1 MMPVNVKGNRRMTQ
15 YQLVTAGIEKL
26 NEHNVPDADI
36 DAELLWL
43 YVSGQDKMAY
53 IMNRQ
58 KEVAEEVQTAYEAVI
73 EKRSKRIPLQ
83 YITGTQC
90 FMGYD
95 FETAPDVLIPRYDTE
110 VLVEQA
116 NGLIRGI
123 HSDKMSVLD
132 MCCGSGCIGLSVALM
147 NPGVHIDLCD
157 ISDSAIALTTKNAKR
172 LAVADYTVIK
182 SDLFEKIDKKYD
194 MIVSNPP
201 YIESDVIDGLMPE
214 VRDHEPRLAL
224 DGDMDG
230 LKFYK
235 AITENAES
243 YLNEKGYILFE
254 IGNHQAYDVQ
264 QLLVDRRFEE
274 LRVVKD
280 LAGNDRVVIG
290 RKA

>member
-1 MMPVNVKGNRRMTQ
+1 MTQ
-15 YQLVTAGIEKL
+15 YQLVTAGKEKL

-43 YVSGQDKMAY
+43 FVSKQDKMAY

-58 KEVAEEVQTAYEAVI
+58 EDVTETIRSSYEALI
-73 EKRSKRIPLQ
+73 DKRSKRIPLQ
-83 YITGTQC
+83 YITGIQC

-95 FETAPDVLIPRYDTE
+95 FETTPDVLIPRFDTE

-116 NGLIRGI
+116 NRLIQDI

-147 NPGVHIDLCD
+147 NQNIHIDLCD

-172 LAVADYTVIK
+172 LEVSDYTVIK
-182 SDLFEKIDKKYD
+182 SDLFDKIDKRYD
-194 MIVSNPP
+194 MILSNPP
-201 YIESDVIDGLMPE
+201 YIESKVIDGLMPE
-214 VRDHEPRLAL
+214 VRDYEPRLAL
-224 DGDMDG
+224 DGDTDG
-230 LKFYK
+230 LKFYR
-235 AITENAES
+235 AIIENAES

-254 IGNHQAYDVQ
+254 IGNHQAHDVQ
-264 QLLVDRRFEE
+264 QLLVDKHFEDV
-274 LRVVKD
+274 RVVKD
-280 LAGNDRVVIG
+280 LAENDRVVIG

>member
-1 MMPVNVKGNRRMTQ
+1 MTQ
-15 YQLVTAGIEKL
+15 YQLVTAGKEKL

-43 YVSGQDKMAY
+43 FVSKQDKMAY

-58 KEVAEEVQTAYEAVI
+58 EDVTETIRSSYEALI
-73 EKRSKRIPLQ
+73 DKRSKRIPLQ
-83 YITGTQC
+83 YITGIQC

-95 FETAPDVLIPRYDTE
+95 FETALDVLIPRFDTE

-116 NGLIRGI
+116 NRLIQDI

-147 NPGVHIDLCD
+147 NQDIHIDLCD

-172 LAVADYTVIK
+172 LEVSDYTVIK
-182 SDLFEKIDKKYD
+182 SDLFDKIDKRYD
-194 MIVSNPP
+194 MILSNPP
-201 YIESDVIDGLMPE
+201 YIESKVIDGLMPE
-214 VRDHEPRLAL
+214 VRDYEPRLAL
-224 DGDMDG
+224 DGDADG
-230 LKFYK
+230 LKFYR
-235 AITENAES
+235 AIIENAES

-254 IGNHQAYDVQ
+254 IGNHQAHDVQ
-264 QLLVDRRFEE
+264 QLLVDKHFEDV
-274 LRVVKD
+274 RVVKD
-280 LAGNDRVVIG
+280 LAENDRVVIG

>member
-1 MMPVNVKGNRRMTQ
+1 MTQ
-15 YQLVTAGIEKL
+15 YQLVTAGKEKL

-43 YVSGQDKMAY
+43 FVSKQDKMAY

-58 KEVAEEVQTAYEAVI
+58 EDVTETIRSSYEALI
-73 EKRSKRIPLQ
+73 DKRSKRIPLQ
-83 YITGTQC
+83 YITGIQC

-95 FETAPDVLIPRYDTE
+95 FETTPDVLIPRFDTE

-116 NGLIRGI
+116 NRLIQDI

-147 NPGVHIDLCD
+147 NQNIHIDLCD

-172 LAVADYTVIK
+172 LEVSDYTVIK
-182 SDLFEKIDKKYD
+182 SDLFDKIDKRYD
-194 MIVSNPP
+194 MILSNPP
-201 YIESDVIDGLMPE
+201 YIESKVIDGLMPE
-214 VRDHEPRLAL
+214 VRDYEPRLAL
-224 DGDMDG
+224 DGDADG
-230 LKFYK
+230 LKFYR
-235 AITENAES
+235 AIIENAES

-254 IGNHQAYDVQ
+254 IGNHQAHDVQ
-264 QLLVDRRFEE
+264 QLLVDKHFEDV
-274 LRVVKD
+274 RVVKD
-280 LAGNDRVVIG
+280 LAENDRVVIG

>member
-1 MMPVNVKGNRRMTQ
+1 MTQ

-26 NEHNVPDADI
+26 NKYSVPDADI

-58 KEVAEEVQTAYEAVI
+58 KEVDGATQSFYEAVI
-73 EKRSKRIPLQ
+73 DKRSKRIPLQ

-95 FETAPDVLIPRYDTE
+95 FETAPEVLIPRYDTE

-116 NGLIRGI
+116 NRLLHDIQ
-123 HSDKMSVLD
+123 SDKMSVLD

-157 ISDSAIALTTKNAKR
+157 ISDSAITLTMKNAER
-172 LAVADYTVIK
+172 LAVADYKVIK

-224 DGDMDG
+224 DGDADG

-264 QLLVDRRFEE
+264 QLLVDRQFEE
-274 LRVVKD
+274 IRVVKD

>member
-1 MMPVNVKGNRRMTQ
+1 MTQ
-15 YQLVTAGIEKL
+15 YQLVTAGKEKL

-43 YVSGQDKMAY
+43 FVSKQDKMAY

-58 KEVAEEVQTAYEAVI
+58 EDVTETIRSSYEALI
-73 EKRSKRIPLQ
+73 DKRSKRVPLQ
-83 YITGTQC
+83 YITGIQC

-95 FETAPDVLIPRYDTE
+95 FETVPDVLIPRFDTE

-116 NGLIRGI
+116 NRLIQDI

-147 NPGVHIDLCD
+147 NQDIHIDLCD

-172 LAVADYTVIK
+172 LEVSDYTVIK
-182 SDLFEKIDKKYD
+182 SDLFDKIDKRYD
-194 MIVSNPP
+194 MILSNPP
-201 YIESDVIDGLMPE
+201 YIESKVIDGLMPE
-214 VRDHEPRLAL
+214 VRDYEPRLAL
-224 DGDMDG
+224 DGDADG
-230 LKFYK
+230 LKFYR
-235 AITENAES
+235 AIIENAES

-254 IGNHQAYDVQ
+254 IGNHQAHDVQ
-264 QLLVDRRFEE
+264 QLLVDKHFEDV
-274 LRVVKD
+274 RVVKD
-280 LAGNDRVVIG
+280 LAENDRVVIG

>member
-1 MMPVNVKGNRRMTQ
+1 MTQ
-15 YQLVTAGIEKL
+15 YQLVTAGKEKL

-43 YVSGQDKMAY
+43 FVSKQDKMAY

-58 KEVAEEVQTAYEAVI
+58 EDVTETIRSSYEALI
-73 EKRSKRIPLQ
+73 DKRSKRIPLQ
-83 YITGTQC
+83 YITRIQC

-95 FETAPDVLIPRYDTE
+95 FETTPDVLIPRFDTE

-116 NGLIRGI
+116 NRLIQDI

-147 NPGVHIDLCD
+147 NQNIHIDLCD

-172 LAVADYTVIK
+172 LEVSDYTVIK
-182 SDLFEKIDKKYD
+182 SDLFDKIDKRYD
-194 MIVSNPP
+194 MILSNPP
-201 YIESDVIDGLMPE
+201 YIESKVIDGLMPE
-214 VRDHEPRLAL
+214 VRDYEPRLAL
-224 DGDMDG
+224 DGDADG
-230 LKFYK
+230 LKFYR
-235 AITENAES
+235 AIIENAES

-254 IGNHQAYDVQ
+254 IGNHQAHDVQ
-264 QLLVDRRFEE
+264 QLLVDKHFEDV
-274 LRVVKD
+274 RVVKD
-280 LAGNDRVVIG
+280 LAENDRVVIG

>member
-1 MMPVNVKGNRRMTQ
+1 MPVNAKGNRRMTQ
-15 YQLVTAGIEKL
+15 YQLVAEGIKKL

-43 YVSGQDKMAY
+43 FVSKQDKMAY

-58 KEVAEEVQTAYEAVI
+58 EEVTGAVRSSYEAVI
-73 EKRSKRIPLQ
+73 DKRSERIPLQ

-95 FETAPDVLIPRYDTE
+95 FETAPEVLIPRYDTE

-116 NGLIRGI
+116 NHLIHDL

-274 LRVVKD
+274 IRVVKD

>member
-58 KEVAEEVQTAYEAVI
+58 EEVAEEVQIAYEAVI

-95 FETAPDVLIPRYDTE
+95 FETAPDVLIPRFDTE

-116 NGLIRGI
+116 NCLIRGI

-274 LRVVKD
+274 IRVVKD

>member
-1 MMPVNVKGNRRMTQ
+1 MTQ
-15 YQLVTAGIEKL
+15 YQLVTAGKEKL

-43 YVSGQDKMAY
+43 FVSKQDKMAY

-58 KEVAEEVQTAYEAVI
+58 EDVTETIRSSYEALI
-73 EKRSKRIPLQ
+73 DKRSKRIPLQ
-83 YITGTQC
+83 YITGIQC

-95 FETAPDVLIPRYDTE
+95 FETTPDVLIPRFDTE

-116 NGLIRGI
+116 NRLIQDI

-147 NPGVHIDLCD
+147 NQNIHIDLCD

-172 LAVADYTVIK
+172 LEVSDYTVIK
-182 SDLFEKIDKKYD
+182 SDLFDKIDKRYD
-194 MIVSNPP
+194 MILSNPP
-201 YIESDVIDGLMPE
+201 YIESKVIDGLMPE

-224 DGDMDG
+224 DGDADG

-254 IGNHQAYDVQ
+254 IGNHQAHDVQ
-264 QLLVDRRFEE
+264 QLLVDKHFEDV
-274 LRVVKD
+274 RVVKD
-280 LAGNDRVVIG
+280 LAENDRVVIG

>member
-1 MMPVNVKGNRRMTQ
+1 MTQ
-15 YQLVTAGIEKL
+15 HQLVTAGIEKL
-26 NEHNVPDADI
+26 KEHNVPDADI

-43 YVSGQDKMAY
+43 YVSNQDKMAY

-58 KEVAEEVQTAYEAVI
+58 EEVTDSVRSFYEAVI
-73 EKRSKRIPLQ
+73 DKRSKRTPLQ

-95 FETAPDVLIPRYDTE
+95 FETAPDVLIPRFDTE

-116 NGLIRGI
+116 NRLIHDI

-147 NPGVHIDLCD
+147 NPKVHVDLSD
-157 ISDSAIALTTKNAKR
+157 ISDSAVALTKKNAKR
-172 LAVADYTVIK
+172 LAVSGYTVIK
-182 SDLFEKIDKKYD
+182 SDLFDKIDKRYD
-194 MIVSNPP
+194 MILSNPP
-201 YIESDVIDGLMPE
+201 YIESEVIDGLMPE

-224 DGDMDG
+224 DGDTDG
-230 LKFYK
+230 LKFYR
-235 AITENAES
+235 AIIENAES
-243 YLNEKGYILFE
+243 YLNEKGCILFE
-254 IGNHQAYDVQ
+254 IGNHQAHDVQ
-264 QLLVDRRFEE
+264 QLLVDKHFENVC
-274 LRVVKD
+274 VVKD

>member
-1 MMPVNVKGNRRMTQ
+1 MMPVNVKGNRHMTQ
-15 YQLVTAGIEKL
+15 YQLVTAGKEKL

-43 YVSGQDKMAY
+43 FVSKQDKMAY

-58 KEVAEEVQTAYEAVI
+58 EDVTETIRSSYEALI
-73 EKRSKRIPLQ
+73 DKRSKRIPLQ
-83 YITGTQC
+83 YITGIQC

-95 FETAPDVLIPRYDTE
+95 FETTPDVLIPRFDTE

-116 NGLIRGI
+116 NRLIQDI

-147 NPGVHIDLCD
+147 NQNIHIDLCD

-172 LAVADYTVIK
+172 LEVSDYTVIK
-182 SDLFEKIDKKYD
+182 SDLFDKIDKRYD
-194 MIVSNPP
+194 MILSNPP
-201 YIESDVIDGLMPE
+201 YIESKVIDGLMPE
-214 VRDHEPRLAL
+214 VRDYEPRLAL
-224 DGDMDG
+224 DGDADG
-230 LKFYK
+230 LKFYR
-235 AITENAES
+235 AIIENAES

-254 IGNHQAYDVQ
+254 IGNHQAHDVQ
-264 QLLVDRRFEE
+264 QLLVDKHFEDV
-274 LRVVKD
+274 RVVKD
-280 LAGNDRVVIG
+280 LAENDRVVIG

>member
-1 MMPVNVKGNRRMTQ
+1 MTQ
-15 YQLVTAGIEKL
+15 YQLVTAGKEKL

-43 YVSGQDKMAY
+43 FVSKQDKMAY

-58 KEVAEEVQTAYEAVI
+58 EDVTETIRSSYEALI
-73 EKRSKRIPLQ
+73 DKRSKRIPLQ
-83 YITGTQC
+83 YITGIQC

-95 FETAPDVLIPRYDTE
+95 FETVPDVLIPRFDTE

-116 NGLIRGI
+116 NRLIQDI

-147 NPGVHIDLCD
+147 NQDIHIDLCD

-172 LAVADYTVIK
+172 LEVSDYTVIK
-182 SDLFEKIDKKYD
+182 SDLFDKIDKRYD
-194 MIVSNPP
+194 MILSNPP
-201 YIESDVIDGLMPE
+201 YIESKVIDGLMPE
-214 VRDHEPRLAL
+214 VRDYEPRLAL
-224 DGDMDG
+224 DGDADG
-230 LKFYK
+230 LKFYR
-235 AITENAES
+235 AIIENAES

-254 IGNHQAYDVQ
+254 IGNHQAHDVQ
-264 QLLVDRRFEE
+264 QLLVDKHFEDV
-274 LRVVKD
+274 RVVKD
-280 LAGNDRVVIG
+280 LAENDRVVIG

>member
-1 MMPVNVKGNRRMTQ
+1 MTQ
-15 YQLVTAGIEKL
+15 YQLVTAGKEKL

-43 YVSGQDKMAY
+43 FVSKQDKMAY

-58 KEVAEEVQTAYEAVI
+58 EDVTETIRSSYEALI
-73 EKRSKRIPLQ
+73 DKRSKRIPLQ
-83 YITGTQC
+83 YITGIQR

-95 FETAPDVLIPRYDTE
+95 FETAPDVLIPRFDTE

-116 NGLIRGI
+116 NRLIQDI

-147 NPGVHIDLCD
+147 NQNIHIDLCD

-172 LAVADYTVIK
+172 LEVSDYTVIK
-182 SDLFEKIDKKYD
+182 SDLFDKIDKRYD
-194 MIVSNPP
+194 MILSNPP
-201 YIESDVIDGLMPE
+201 YIESKVIDGLMPE
-214 VRDHEPRLAL
+214 VRDYEPRLAL
-224 DGDMDG
+224 DGDADG
-230 LKFYK
+230 LKFYR
-235 AITENAES
+235 AIIENAES

-254 IGNHQAYDVQ
+254 IGNHQAHDVQ
-264 QLLVDRRFEE
+264 QLLVDKHFEDV
-274 LRVVKD
+274 RVVKD
-280 LAGNDRVVIG
+280 LAENDRVVIG

>member
-1 MMPVNVKGNRRMTQ
+1 MTQ
-15 YQLVTAGIEKL
+15 YQLVTAGKEKL

-43 YVSGQDKMAY
+43 FVSKQDKMAY

-58 KEVAEEVQTAYEAVI
+58 EDVTETIRSSYEALI
-73 EKRSKRIPLQ
+73 DKRSKRIPLQ
-83 YITGTQC
+83 YITGIQC

-95 FETAPDVLIPRYDTE
+95 FETVPDVLIPRFDTE

-116 NGLIRGI
+116 NRLIQDI

-147 NPGVHIDLCD
+147 NQNIHIDLCD

-172 LAVADYTVIK
+172 LEVSDYTVIK
-182 SDLFEKIDKKYD
+182 SDLFDKIDKRYD
-194 MIVSNPP
+194 MILSNPP
-201 YIESDVIDGLMPE
+201 YIESKVIDGLMPE
-214 VRDHEPRLAL
+214 VRDYEPRLAL
-224 DGDMDG
+224 DGDADG
-230 LKFYK
+230 LKFYR
-235 AITENAES
+235 AIIENAES

-254 IGNHQAYDVQ
+254 IGNHQAHDVQ
-264 QLLVDRRFEE
+264 QLLVDKHFEDV
-274 LRVVKD
+274 RVVKD
-280 LAGNDRVVIG
+280 LAENDRVVIG